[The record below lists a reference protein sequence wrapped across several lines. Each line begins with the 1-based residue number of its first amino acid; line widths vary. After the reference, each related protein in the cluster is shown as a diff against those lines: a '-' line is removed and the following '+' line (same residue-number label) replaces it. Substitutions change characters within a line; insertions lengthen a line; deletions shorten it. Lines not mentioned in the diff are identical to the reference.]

1 MSSHKCEL
9 LVRMEKSVQ
18 EFSALFYFNNWKSF
32 YKFMVLFCLTSTQ
45 VFPSSRGRDC
55 NVGSFSGLFFTL
67 VTSAVSP
74 RAQNLRESQWHSEE
88 MLKQK
93 LHQAAEKLLDP
104 ALLPEKCLCN
114 YTINMMFNPMLY
126 KTNWIAYG

>member
-1 MSSHKCEL
+1 
-9 LVRMEKSVQ
+9 
-18 EFSALFYFNNWKSF
+18 
-32 YKFMVLFCLTSTQ
+32 
-45 VFPSSRGRDC
+45 
-55 NVGSFSGLFFTL
+55 
-67 VTSAVSP
+67 
-74 RAQNLRESQWHSEE
+74 